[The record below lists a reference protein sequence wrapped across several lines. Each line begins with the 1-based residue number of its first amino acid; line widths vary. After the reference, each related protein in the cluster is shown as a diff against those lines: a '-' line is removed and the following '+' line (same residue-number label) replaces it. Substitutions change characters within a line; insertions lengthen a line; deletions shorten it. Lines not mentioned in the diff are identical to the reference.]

1 MNRRLFCQSA
11 HSFRRIRH
19 DQEEEYEP
27 SLLFAN
33 PHTAFGVYRRVY
45 ARAMSSVLRVEDF
58 PEPAQALARE
68 FDTNGT

>member
-1 MNRRLFCQSA
+1 MNRR
-11 HSFRRIRH
+11 
-19 DQEEEYEP
+19 
-27 SLLFAN
+27 LLFAN